1 MLVNRFRLNRF
12 LPPPSLLTLWWWWWW
27 CPFLHLRM
35 GMGSRTEQSE
45 MRRSMTSQKKKEKEE
60 EEEGKGDG
68 SISIRLWGS
77 GVRLSSELC
86 LSLRRRQWWGGKT
99 NEFIFPY
106 RQTQWNHESENNP
119 MEHVL
124 WAGYIFS
131 FFSPHDCERER
142 RNNKTRALHPHLEM
156 KMGDSLLT
164 RFHMEIITVLL
175 ARESCRLFSHFP
187 LLSLPYSLSS
197 PLRDK
202 WLNWCGF
209 RGYCQTERQIKPL
222 TALQANKT
230 AVSADSWSQSW
241 QPWVW

>member
-1 MLVNRFRLNRF
+1 
-12 LPPPSLLTLWWWWWW
+12 
-27 CPFLHLRM
+27 
-35 GMGSRTEQSE
+35 
-45 MRRSMTSQKKKEKEE
+45 MTSQKKKKE

-77 GVRLSSELC
+77 GVRLSSEFC
-86 LSLRRRQWWGGKT
+86 LSFFAGRRRQWWGGKT

-119 MEHVL
+119 MEHTSYGPAIYFL
-124 WAGYIFS
+124 
-131 FFSPHDCERER
+131 FFSLLLIVREKGEITKPGR
-142 RNNKTRALHPHLEM
+142 YILIWKM

-209 RGYCQTERQIKPL
+209 RGYCLQTERQIKPL